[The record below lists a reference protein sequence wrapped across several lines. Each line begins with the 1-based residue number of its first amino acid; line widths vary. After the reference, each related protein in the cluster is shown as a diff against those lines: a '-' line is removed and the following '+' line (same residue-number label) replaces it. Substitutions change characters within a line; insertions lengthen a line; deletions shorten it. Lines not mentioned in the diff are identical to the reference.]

1 MLHDNVWKRHL
12 LELIIFMLFVY
23 FVLFIMTLVIVILEG
38 DKIALT
44 LKSKLKVLFFNPIFM
59 ISYVPCAIKALTLK
73 EVKFFASKFSL
84 TSMVI
89 AIYLQVSKALCQVLL

>member
-1 MLHDNVWKRHL
+1 MLA
-12 LELIIFMLFVY
+12 VY

-38 DKIALT
+38 NKIDLT

-73 EVKFFASKFSL
+73 EVKW
-84 TSMVI
+84 TRVEHG
-89 AIYLQVSKALCQVLL
+89 